1 MGDFAKTAR
10 ADKRCR
16 GQRLQVCL
24 ARESDV
30 PRLKLLGLGARLS
43 LDERADGLVH

>member
-30 PRLKLLGLGARLS
+30 PRLKLLGLARLS